1 MAMAVK
7 QNFEKIGAPVSFGDV
22 YISDDHAEE
31 FRKIALQGTRI
42 KSLQLTDTR
51 TEIMTTSYASGVLS
65 DAAADYDVYETAYY
79 AKSVRESNPDFWRS
93 VITFARYNQKNAD
106 TKIYN
111 VFSVESIN
119 GSVEHAT
126 REVRIIRNLSRI
138 AFDGN
143 GEPIVDTYSRQYK
156 AFEQPL
162 MEGHIDHIATSVDR
176 IMRRQAATRPHY

>member
-1 MAMAVK
+1 MAVK
-7 QNFEKIGAPVSFGDV
+7 QHFERIGTPVSFGEV
-22 YISDDHAEE
+22 AISDDQAER
-31 FRKIALQGTRI
+31 FRTIALQGTRI
-42 KSLQLTDTR
+42 KSLQLTDVR
-51 TEIMTTSYASGVLS
+51 TEVVTTSYASGVLS

-79 AKSVRESNPDFWRS
+79 AKTVRESDPDFWRS

-111 VFSVESIN
+111 RFSIESVN
-119 GSVEHAT
+119 GSVEHAV

-143 GEPIVDTYSRQYK
+143 GEPFVDTYSRQYK

-162 MEGHIDHIATSVDR
+162 QDDHIDHIETSVDR
-176 IMRRQAATRPHY
+176 IIRRQAATQRRR